1 LHNGLPSNPEK
12 LLALKNKATLN
23 VSGQKLNALV
33 IENFILRQPSS
44 VKEVR
49 HFIHSFFSWLW
60 LWQRLYPFENAGI
73 LEMRGGCG
81 RTAGEESLR
90 AQQLR
95 TQHSVRTLLWQQIIS
110 RGN

>member
-44 VKEVR
+44 VKEEFWKCEVDVEEQQVR
-49 HFIHSFFSWLW
+49 SRYGLNSSE
-60 LWQRLYPFENAGI
+60 PNI
-73 LEMRGGCG
+73 LFALCCG
-81 RTAGEESLR
+81 NRSSPAVINYYSIK
-90 AQQLR
+90 
-95 TQHSVRTLLWQQIIS
+95 LLAS
-110 RGN
+110 C